1 MASERPDRIRRVAAA
16 VIDLVDGAIA
26 TSGDYWH
33 WHEYASRTIPHSI
46 DPRTR
51 QPFDSRLAS
60 VSVIAAD
67 CMIVDAWATALLVA
81 GEVAGPDLA
90 ERMGLDALFIV
101 RNGDNFDEIAS
112 RFPC

>member
-1 MASERPDRIRRVAAA
+1 MATERRDRLRRVAAA

-26 TSGDYWH
+26 TSGDYRH
-33 WHEYASRTIPHSI
+33 WHECASRTIPHSI

-51 QPFDSRLAS
+51 QLAS
-60 VSVIAAD
+60 VSVICRRL

-112 RFPC
+112 RSPC